1 LARFVKAD
9 RRKNAG
15 RVLIALWSRTS
26 SMEVA
31 MAMIWKPFQV
41 AILRPVSDP
50 TAGPPPNVTLVDIAR
65 LAGVGLGTASR
76 ALRNAPGVAP
86 ATRDRVLEVAERLA
100 YVVSPQASSLR
111 MGPTGR
117 VAVVVPHLDR
127 WFFGAMLS
135 GLESVL
141 RTAELDVLLYPVSD
155 LQDRHDFF
163 ERLPARRKVDA
174 VIVVA
179 FPLNEV
185 ECKRLELMG
194 VRIVAAGGQSA
205 AYPYVCI
212 DDAVAG
218 RQAMDHL
225 IYLGHRRIAMLEAND
240 PDQPPLISGRTTS
253 YYAALTDAGIPVDP
267 QLVEA
272 SDWGGENGAESM
284 AKLLSLREPPTAV
297 YAHSDEVALG
307 AMRTIRR
314 AGLRIPEDISV
325 IGIDDHPLAALT
337 DLTTVRQPVIDQGA
351 HAAKILLELLRGNE
365 DLDQA
370 VTVPTQLVIRRT
382 TAPPR
387 DAGRQRASGPV
398 DQ

>member
-1 LARFVKAD
+1 VECFPDAYSEA
-9 RRKNAG
+9 
-15 RVLIALWSRTS
+15 
-26 SMEVA
+26 
-31 MAMIWKPFQV
+31 
-41 AILRPVSDP
+41 VSETP
-50 TAGPPPNVTLVDIAR
+50 AGPPPNVTLTDIAR

-86 ATRDRVLEVAERLA
+86 ATRDRVLEVADKLA

-127 WFFGAMLS
+127 WFFGAMLN

-155 LQDRHDFF
+155 LQDRHDFL

-174 VIVVA
+174 VVVLA

-185 ECKRLELMG
+185 ERKRLELMG

-212 DDAVAG
+212 DDEIAG

-225 IYLGHRRIAMLEAND
+225 LYLGHRRIAMLEAID
-240 PDQPPLISGRTTS
+240 PDQPPLRSGRSTA
-253 YYAALTDAGIPVDP
+253 YHAALADAGIAADP
-267 QLVEA
+267 ALVQS
-272 SDWGGENGAESM
+272 SDWGGENGADSM
-284 AKLLSLREPPTAV
+284 ARLLGLREPPSAV

-307 AMRTIRR
+307 AIRTIRR

-337 DLTTVRQPVIDQGA
+337 DLTTVRQPVFDQGA
-351 HAAKILLELLRGNE
+351 RAAQILLDLLQDKE
-365 DLDQA
+365 DVDTA
-370 VTVPTQLVIRRT
+370 VTVPTHLVVRRT
-382 TAPPR
+382 TSPPGTPR
-387 DAGRQRASGPV
+387 
-398 DQ
+398 